1 MLKIS
6 ILLSEFSRD
15 DITFDIIIEAVH
27 IRFLLNN
34 IFNSGKFWIHTVNAA
49 VYKCLKTNY
58 YFQFCENNS
67 GVNCK
72 SLRFLKIRSGRK

>member
-6 ILLSEFSRD
+6 ILASEFPRD
-15 DITFDIIIEAVH
+15 YITFDIIIEDVH

-49 VYKCLKTNY
+49 IHKCLKQTII
-58 YFQFCENNS
+58 FCLAKIILELT
-67 GVNCK
+67 VN
-72 SLRFLKIRSGRK
+72 L